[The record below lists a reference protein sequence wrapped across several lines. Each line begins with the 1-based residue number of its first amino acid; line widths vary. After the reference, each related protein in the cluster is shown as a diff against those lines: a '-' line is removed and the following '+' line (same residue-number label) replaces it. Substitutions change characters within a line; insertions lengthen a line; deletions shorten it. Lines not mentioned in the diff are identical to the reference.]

1 MTEEQYNKYDALAT
15 QRDALRRIIEQW
27 VEEQDDNL
35 IASPLYCILP
45 PKIARRLMR
54 TMVMECKKILDE
66 TEKQIEEL

>member
-35 IASPLYCILP
+35 IASPLYRILP

-66 TEKQIEEL
+66 TERQIEEL

>member
-15 QRDALRRIIEQW
+15 QRDALRLIVEKW

-35 IASPLYCILP
+35 IASPLYRILP